1 MILPVAFAAI
11 VLISGL
17 LAAPLDAGAQQPP
30 KVPRVGILF
39 FGIPASPSEPAP
51 LGRALVEGMR
61 TLGWVEG
68 RNVIFEWRY
77 AEGKTDRYPVLAAE
91 LVARKVDMIVATSTP
106 AALAVRQATNSIP
119 VVMVAVSDPVGSGL
133 VESLARPGGNVTGL
147 SLLAPQLSAKRLDL
161 FKQAMPKLARAAVL
175 WNTSNAGMMLR
186 FKETEA
192 ASRTL
197 GLTIESVGVQGP
209 DDFENAFSAIVKLRP
224 DALLVLA
231 DTVTVAH
238 RRRTIDFATANRLPA
253 IYEMR
258 EFTDDGGLMS
268 YGISMP
274 DHFRQAATYVDRILK
289 GAKPAHLPVE
299 QPAKFELVI
308 NLKTAKALGLTIPPL
323 LLVRADQ
330 VIE

>member
-1 MILPVAFAAI
+1 VDRRRFLLTSLAGA
-11 VLISGL
+11 
-17 LAAPLDAGAQQPP
+17 LAAPLAAGAQQSP
-30 KVPRVGILF
+30 KVPRVGILL
-39 FGIPASPSEPAP
+39 FGFPASPSEPAP
-51 LGRALVEGMR
+51 LGRALVDGLR
-61 TLGWVEG
+61 SLGWVEG
-68 RNVIFEWRY
+68 RNVMFEWRY
-77 AEGKTDRYPVLAAE
+77 AEGKTDRYPALAAD
-91 LVARKVDMIVATSTP
+91 LMALKVDVILATGTP
-106 AALAVRQATNSIP
+106 AALAAREATNSVP
-119 VVMVAVSDPVGSGL
+119 VVMVAVSDPVGSAL
-133 VESLARPGGNVTGL
+133 VGSLARPGGNVTGL

-175 WNTSNAGMMLR
+175 WNTANAGMMLR

-238 RRRTIDFATANRLPA
+238 RRRTIDFAIANRLPA

-274 DHFRQAATYVDRILK
+274 DHFRQAATYVDKILK
-289 GAKPAHLPVE
+289 GAKPADLPIE
-299 QPAKFELVI
+299 QPIKFEFVI
-308 NLKTAKALGLTIPPL
+308 NLKTAKALGLTIPPSL
-323 LLVRADQ
+323 LLRADQ